1 MNLAR
6 EIQVGTYDDMLEEV
20 IDLAQERQTILQA
33 RAFKSIKVGDRV
45 RYNDKCRP
53 KDLIGAEGIVKAKR
67 KTRITV
73 LLDDPQGRFGS
84 APVVTPM
91 SLVEVLSA

>member
-1 MNLAR
+1 MGIHT
-6 EIQVGTYDDMLEEV
+6 EILVGHYDDELEEMLDT
-20 IDLAQERQTILQA
+20 IEQRQTVMAL
-33 RAFKSIKVGDRV
+33 RRFKEIKVGDRV

-53 KDLIGAEGIVKAKR
+53 KRLIGAEGIVKEKR
-67 KTRITV
+67 KTKILV

-84 APVVTPM
+84 APVITPM